1 MSIDSNRDPKHKYG
15 ILKKNPVVSFLYKL
29 ISNLLMQMVTKRSYR
44 FPDKKTR
51 ALEIR
56 LTQLR
61 ERGKRE
67 LQVYRNHFLRSSY
80 KKEVSTAGSQNFMG
94 YFTRDV
100 KIDRLG

>member
-1 MSIDSNRDPKHKYG
+1 MINETLIFDMSDAC
-15 ILKKNPVVSFLYKL
+15 
-29 ISNLLMQMVTKRSYR
+29 SYR

-67 LQVYRNHFLRSSY
+67 LQVYRKYFLRSSY
-80 KKEVSTAGSQNFMG
+80 KKQIFTAGSQNFMG
-94 YFTRDV
+94 YFTHDL
-100 KIDRLG
+100 KIDRLS